1 MKQFLLLF
9 ILILTAISMVAQNDA
24 KDIVIEWSSVPEQT
38 HDPYITIKWGIKSKS
53 QITDIAIVQNGVSVK
68 GINAVMNDG
77 YDMRKTQVLKLS
89 EGDNRIE
96 IVVTSVNGTARSSRN
111 IVLVSDNNNNNNN
124 DDFGNYENIDSMII
138 AAYRGEEE
146 AQYLLA
152 RSYLYGKNGLAI
164 DLFESSLWFKKS
176 ADHNYSQSQ
185 FEYSVALMEGRGIR
199 KNKEAAIYWL
209 KLSAEKN
216 CAEALLKLGLCYE
229 KGDGVQ
235 QNIEK
240 AKELYRKCPLAEAKQ
255 RLSALEKQKKK

>member
-1 MKQFLLLF
+1 MYV
-9 ILILTAISMVAQNDA
+9 LTAISMDAQNDTN
-24 KDIVIEWSSVPEQT
+24 DIVIVWMNVPEQT
-38 HDPYITIKWGIKSKS
+38 HESYITVKWGIKSKS

-77 YDMRKTQVLKLS
+77 YDMRKTQVLKLL
-89 EGDNRIE
+89 EGDNKIE
-96 IVVTSVNGTARSSRN
+96 IVVTCVNGTARSSRN
-111 IVLVSDNNNNNNN
+111 IVLVSDNNNNNNDN

-176 ADHNYSQSQ
+176 AEHDYSQSQ

-209 KLSAEKN
+209 KQSAEKD
-216 CAEALLKLGLCYE
+216 CAEAQLKLGLCYE
-229 KGDGVQ
+229 KGDGVP

-255 RLSALEKQKKK
+255 RLSTLEKQKK

>member
-1 MKQFLLLF
+1 MKHFLF
-9 ILILTAISMVAQNDA
+9 VFVLILTAISMVAQNNV

-38 HDPYITIKWGIKSKS
+38 HDSYITIKWGIKSKS

-89 EGDNRIE
+89 EGDNEIE

-111 IVLVSDNNNNNNN
+111 IFLVSDNNNNNN
-124 DDFGNYENIDSMII
+124 DEDFGNYENIDSMIT

-176 ADHNYSQSQ
+176 AEHNYSQSQ

-209 KLSAEKN
+209 KLSSEKN
-216 CAEALLKLGLCYE
+216 CAEAQLKLGLCYE
-229 KGDGVQ
+229 KGDGVP

-255 RLSALEKQKKK
+255 RLSTLEKQKK

>member
-1 MKQFLLLF
+1 MKRFLLVF
-9 ILILTAISMVAQNDA
+9 IYVLTTISMDAQNGT
-24 KDIVIEWSSVPEQT
+24 KDIVIEWMNVPGQT
-38 HDPYITIKWGIKSKS
+38 HYSYITVKWGIKSKS

-124 DDFGNYENIDSMII
+124 DDFGNFENIDSMII
-138 AAYRGEEE
+138 AAYSGEEE

-176 ADHNYSQSQ
+176 AEHNYSQSQ

-209 KLSAEKN
+209 KLSTENN
-216 CAEALLKLGLCYE
+216 CAEAQLKLGLCYE
-229 KGDGVQ
+229 KGDGVP

-255 RLSALEKQKKK
+255 RLNILEKQKK

>member
-1 MKQFLLLF
+1 MKHFLF
-9 ILILTAISMVAQNDA
+9 VFVLILTAISMVAQNNV

-38 HDPYITIKWGIKSKS
+38 HDSYITIKWGIKSKS

-89 EGDNRIE
+89 EGDNEIE

-111 IVLVSDNNNNNNN
+111 IFLVSDNNNNNN
-124 DDFGNYENIDSMII
+124 DEDFGNYENIDSMII

-152 RSYLYGKNGLAI
+152 RSYLYGKNGLTI

-176 ADHNYSQSQ
+176 AEHNYSQSQ

-216 CAEALLKLGLCYE
+216 CAEAQLKLGLCYE
-229 KGDGVQ
+229 KGDGVP

-255 RLSALEKQKKK
+255 RLSTLEKQKK

>member
-1 MKQFLLLF
+1 MYV
-9 ILILTAISMVAQNDA
+9 LTAISMDAQNDTNE
-24 KDIVIEWSSVPEQT
+24 IVIVWMNVPEQT
-38 HDPYITIKWGIKSKS
+38 HDSYITVKWGIKSKS

-77 YDMRKTQVLKLS
+77 YDMQKTQVLKLL
-89 EGDNRIE
+89 EGDNKIE
-96 IVVTSVNGTARSSRN
+96 IVVTCVNGTARSSRN
-111 IVLVSDNNNNNNN
+111 IVLVSDNNNNNNNNDN

-152 RSYLYGKNGLAI
+152 RSYLYGKNGLEI

-176 ADHNYSQSQ
+176 AEHDYSQSQ

-216 CAEALLKLGLCYE
+216 CGEAQLKLGLCYE
-229 KGDGVQ
+229 KGDGVP

-255 RLSALEKQKKK
+255 RLSTLEKQKK

>member
-1 MKQFLLLF
+1 MRDSL
-9 ILILTAISMVAQNDA
+9 
-24 KDIVIEWSSVPEQT
+24 
-38 HDPYITIKWGIKSKS
+38 YITVKWGIKSKS

-124 DDFGNYENIDSMII
+124 DDFGNFENIDSMII
-138 AAYRGEEE
+138 AAYSGEEE

-176 ADHNYSQSQ
+176 AEHNYSQSQ

-209 KLSAEKN
+209 KLSTENN
-216 CAEALLKLGLCYE
+216 CAEAQLKLGLCYE
-229 KGDGVQ
+229 KGDGVP

-255 RLSALEKQKKK
+255 RLNILEKQKK

>member
-1 MKQFLLLF
+1 MKQFLLVF
-9 ILILTAISMVAQNDA
+9 ILILTAISMFAQNDA

-38 HDPYITIKWGIKSKS
+38 HDSYITIKWGIKSKS
-53 QITDIAIVQNGVSVK
+53 QITDIAVVQNGVSVK
-68 GINAVMNDG
+68 GINAVVNDG
-77 YDMRKTQVLKLS
+77 YDMRKTQVLKLL
-89 EGDNRIE
+89 EGDNKIE
-96 IVVTSVNGTARSSRN
+96 IVVTCVTGTAKSSRN
-111 IVLVSDNNNNNNN
+111 IVLVSDNNNNNFN

-176 ADHNYSQSQ
+176 AEHNYSQSQ

-216 CAEALLKLGLCYE
+216 CAEAQLMLDLCYE
-229 KGDGVQ
+229 KGDGIP

-255 RLSALEKQKKK
+255 CLSALEKQNK

>member
-1 MKQFLLLF
+1 MKQFLLFF
-9 ILILTAISMVAQNDA
+9 ILILTTISMVAQNDA

-38 HDPYITIKWGIKSKS
+38 HDSYITIKWGIKSKS
-53 QITDIAIVQNGVSVK
+53 QITDIAVVQNGVSVK

-77 YDMRKTQVLKLS
+77 YDMRKTQVLKLMK
-89 EGDNRIE
+89 GNNKIE
-96 IVVTSVNGTARSSRN
+96 IVVTCVNGTARSSRN
-111 IVLVSDNNNNNNN
+111 IVLVSDNNNSNN
-124 DDFGNYENIDSMII
+124 DDLGNYENVDSMII

-152 RSYLYGKNGLAI
+152 QSYLYGKNGLAI

-176 ADHNYSQSQ
+176 AEHNNSQSQ

-199 KNKEAAIYWL
+199 KNQEAAIYWL
-209 KLSAEKN
+209 KLSAENN
-216 CAEALLKLGLCYE
+216 CAEALFKLGLCYE

-240 AKELYRKCPLAEAKQ
+240 AKDLYRKCPLAEAKQ
-255 RLSALEKQKKK
+255 RLGALEK

>member
-1 MKQFLLLF
+1 MYV
-9 ILILTAISMVAQNDA
+9 LTAISMDAQNDTNE
-24 KDIVIEWSSVPEQT
+24 IVIVWKNVPEQT
-38 HDPYITIKWGIKSKS
+38 HDSYITVKWGIKSRS

-77 YDMRKTQVLKLS
+77 YDMQKTQVLKLL
-89 EGDNRIE
+89 EGDNKIE
-96 IVVTSVNGTARSSRN
+96 IVVTCVNGTARSSRN
-111 IVLVSDNNNNNNN
+111 IVLVSDNNNNNDN

-176 ADHNYSQSQ
+176 AEHDYSQSQ

-216 CAEALLKLGLCYE
+216 CGEAQLKLGLCYE
-229 KGDGVQ
+229 KGDGVP

-255 RLSALEKQKKK
+255 RLSTLEKQKK

>member
-1 MKQFLLLF
+1 MD
-9 ILILTAISMVAQNDA
+9 AQNDTN
-24 KDIVIEWSSVPEQT
+24 DIVIEWMNVPEQT
-38 HDPYITIKWGIKSKS
+38 HDSYITVKWGIKSKS

-89 EGDNRIE
+89 EGDNKIE

-111 IVLVSDNNNNNNN
+111 IVFVSDNNNNNNN

-176 ADHNYSQSQ
+176 AEHDYSQSQ

-216 CAEALLKLGLCYE
+216 CAEAQLKLGLCYE
-229 KGDGVQ
+229 KGDGVP

-255 RLSALEKQKKK
+255 RLSTLEKQKK

>member
-1 MKQFLLLF
+1 MKQFLLVF

-38 HDPYITIKWGIKSKS
+38 HDSYITIKWGIKSKS
-53 QITDIAIVQNGVSVK
+53 QITNIAVVQNGVSVK

-77 YDMRKTQVLKLS
+77 YDMHKTQVLKLS
-89 EGDNRIE
+89 EGDNKIE

-138 AAYRGEEE
+138 AAYKGEEE

-176 ADHNYSQSQ
+176 AEHNYSQSQ

-199 KNKEAAIYWL
+199 RNLEAAIYWL
-209 KLSAEKN
+209 KLSADKN
-216 CAEALLKLGLCYE
+216 CAEAQLKLGLCYE
-229 KGDGVQ
+229 KGDGVP

-240 AKELYRKCPLAEAKQ
+240 AKKLYRKCPLAEAKQ
-255 RLSALEKQKKK
+255 RLSTLEKQKKR